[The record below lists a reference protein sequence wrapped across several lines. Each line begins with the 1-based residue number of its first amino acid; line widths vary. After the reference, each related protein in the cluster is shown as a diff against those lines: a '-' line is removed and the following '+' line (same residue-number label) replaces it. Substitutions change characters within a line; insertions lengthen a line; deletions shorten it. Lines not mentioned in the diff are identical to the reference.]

1 MFAEKDLENIVKT
14 VSNSEDGLNFIYY
27 LVDDLGTFTTKINV
41 VDGKLINIEQ
51 VIKKSIGDKILDLLR
66 TYNFK
71 KYIELQE
78 RRSNDKWQKTLN

>member
-14 VSNSEDGLNFIYY
+14 VSNSEDGLNFIHY

-41 VDGKLINIEQ
+41 VDGKLQNIEK
-51 VIKKSIGDKILDLLR
+51 VVRKETGEKILDLLR
-66 TYNFK
+66 VHNFK